1 LFMKIK
7 IQPIKN
13 IYFSYIDDEN
23 KSTNN

>member
-1 LFMKIK
+1 MKIK